1 MLSGAVI
8 RVGAEPV
15 WPTVSGVGIAFNQS
29 LSIIQQR
36 ASHRALSQD
45 VSRSRAP
52 SVRSWRGRLDA
63 IVVPASRPA
72 HSLKSAINLAASL
85 QVLLV
90 VLCSKQTKVEHV
102 AKRVSKTPGARSLI
116 VRVPEGWSHPEV
128 PNRTSARAFQRASAN
143 RASGL
148 SAKRNLGLLLA
159 RLHGWNK
166 IAFID
171 DDILLKCTDSI
182 GRLAGQLDE
191 HQVAGMIVRQHPD
204 NSVVCH
210 ARRLA
215 GFTQDVFMT
224 GAVLG
229 VHCNNLPL
237 SFFPDIY
244 NEDWFFFSKEA
255 AARKLAC
262 VGEARQIEY
271 DPFESPDR
279 ARREEFGDLLAE
291 GLYALIG
298 ESDPQVPFDDQVR
311 PATSAVY
318 WTRCIEARRKTL
330 AETRT
335 RLHGFLDRDADIG
348 GISSALESLCAA
360 EIQLAAITADLCVSF
375 LDAWRNDLDEWQRF
389 SNCVNNVGSTPE
401 AMEFLQLEKRW
412 AWAEFGAAMAAP
424 QTVTSSPH
432 ASIRH
437 PIATVSRRSNRP
449 NAGRNWRSPVASKP
463 MAS

>member
-1 MLSGAVI
+1 
-8 RVGAEPV
+8 
-15 WPTVSGVGIAFNQS
+15 VSGVGIAFNQS
-29 LSIIQQR
+29 LSEIPQR

-63 IVVPASRPA
+63 IIVPASRPA
-72 HSLKSAINLAASL
+72 HGLESAISLAASR

-90 VLCSKQTKVEHV
+90 VLCSKRTKVEHV

-116 VRVPEGWSHPEV
+116 VKVPEKWSHPAI
-128 PNRTSARAFQRASAN
+128 PNRTSAGGFQCASAN

-171 DDILLKCTDSI
+171 DDILLKRTDSI

-215 GFTQDVFMT
+215 GFAQDVFMT

-229 VHCNNLPL
+229 VHCNSLPL

-255 AARKLAC
+255 AARKLPC
-262 VGEARQIEY
+262 VGDARQTEY

-298 ESDPQVPFDDQVR
+298 DSDPQMPFDDQVR
-311 PATSAVY
+311 PAASAVY
-318 WTRCIEARRKTL
+318 WSRFIEVRREMLT
-330 AETRT
+330 ETMT
-335 RLHGFLDRDADIG
+335 RLHGFLDRDVDNG
-348 GISSALESLCAA
+348 GISSALESLSAA
-360 EIQLAAITADLCVSF
+360 ESQLDAITADLCVSF
-375 LDAWRNDLDEWQRF
+375 LEAWREDLDDWQRF
-389 SNCVNNVGSTPE
+389 STCVNNVGSTPE
-401 AMEFLQLEKRW
+401 AMEFLQLEQRW
-412 AWAEFGAAMAAP
+412 AWAEFGAAMTVSK
-424 QTVTSSPH
+424 TVTSSAH

-437 PIATVSRRSNRP
+437 PIPNFSRRSNRP
-449 NAGRNWRSPVASKP
+449 NAGRNWRSPVGSKP